1 MDHGTTGWPIA
12 CKCTHLHFPLSHYK
26 TGTRF
31 PIRSNCGIFPQI
43 LHIYV
48 AALTIPN
55 LCSIV
60 CQQNQFSLW
69 KSALL
74 IHLENYRDTC
84 HHCLL
89 CSPHNNHHSK
99 LGKQKS
105 SVYRAAPKP
114 VFGSKRT
121 GIYLLWLLEE
131 RKCRLLNGVCRC
143 ALNAGK
149 GWGVCA
155 LQSWCQL
162 WPHEKRT
169 PDIVQSFFFE
179 GRFYIYFLG
188 VLTINTCRLFS
199 SIWRNTW
206 GSQIC
211 RQKIAL
217 LCHQSSSRLMFPHHL
232 GCSRTK

>member
-1 MDHGTTGWPIA
+1 MDHNTTGWPNA
-12 CKCTHLHFPLSHYK
+12 CKFTHLHFPLSHYK
-26 TGTRF
+26 SGTRF
-31 PIRSNCGIFPQI
+31 PIKSNCVIIPQI
-43 LHIYV
+43 LNIYV
-48 AALTIPN
+48 AAPTIPQ
-55 LCSIV
+55 LWFII

-69 KSALL
+69 KYALL

-89 CSPHNNHHSK
+89 CSLHNNHHSK

-105 SVYRAAPKP
+105 SVYRAARKP

-131 RKCRLLNGVCRC
+131 WKCRLLNGVCRC

-162 WPHEKRT
+162 WPHDKRT
-169 PDIVQSFFFE
+169 PDIVQSFGVFE
-179 GRFYIYFLG
+179 GSTFI
-188 VLTINTCRLFS
+188 
-199 SIWRNTW
+199 SIFW
-206 GSQIC
+206 GCWQ
-211 RQKIAL
+211 
-217 LCHQSSSRLMFPHHL
+217 
-232 GCSRTK
+232 

>member
-1 MDHGTTGWPIA
+1 MDHDTTGWPNA

-31 PIRSNCGIFPQI
+31 PIRSNSGIIPYI

-48 AALTIPN
+48 AAPTIPH
-55 LCSIV
+55 LCFIV

-89 CSPHNNHHSK
+89 CSLHNNHHSK

-105 SVYRAAPKP
+105 SVYRAARKP

-121 GIYLLWLLEE
+121 GIYSQWLLEE
-131 RKCRLLNGVCRC
+131 GKCRLLNGVCRC
-143 ALNAGK
+143 ALNAGE

-162 WPHEKRT
+162 WPHEKST
-169 PDIVQSFFFE
+169 PDIVQRFLILFLFCFFRGE
-179 GRFYIYFLG
+179 RFYIYFLG
-188 VLTINTCRLFS
+188 VLTISTCRLCQACDGTLEVP
-199 SIWRNTW
+199 RYA
-206 GSQIC
+206 G
-211 RQKIAL
+211 K
-217 LCHQSSSRLMFPHHL
+217 
-232 GCSRTK
+232 K